1 MTERDAAGAG
11 EINALLGRGTEYEG
25 KLVFEGRVRIDGRFR
40 GLIVSD
46 DVLILGEG
54 AEVHADVRVG
64 TLIMRGG
71 ELHGD
76 VHAAKL
82 VELHAAS
89 RVRGTIHTPQIFVD
103 RGAIFEGR
111 CEMGESAP
119 EVRSL
124 PEEHPIPEWLEG
136 RASMPASE
144 PPAAATST
152 RRKRAETTSS
162 GSIAVPTDDE
172 DISGTGDDTST
183 LDGKPRRKARPRKSK
198 VPEE

>member
-40 GLIVSD
+40 GIIVSD

-71 ELHGD
+71 ELVGE
-76 VHAAKL
+76 VRATKL
-82 VELHAAS
+82 VELHATS
-89 RVRGTIHTPQIFVD
+89 RVNGTIHTPQIFVD
-103 RGAIFEGR
+103 RGAVFAGR
-111 CEMGESAP
+111 CEMGEGTP

-124 PEEHPIPEWLEG
+124 PDEHPIPEWLEG
-136 RASMPASE
+136 RASLPASE
-144 PPAAATST
+144 PPAPVST
-152 RRKRAETTSS
+152 RRKRPDSQGDEDDSLN
-162 GSIAVPTDDE
+162 GTDD
-172 DISGTGDDTST
+172 SST
-183 LDGKPRRKARPRKSK
+183 LDGKPRRKSRARKSK
-198 VPEE
+198 TPDETKAPEE

>member
-1 MTERDAAGAG
+1 MSERDAAGAG

-40 GLIVSD
+40 GRIVSD

-54 AEVHADVRVG
+54 AEVHADVQVG

-71 ELHGD
+71 ELTGD

-103 RGAIFEGR
+103 RGAVFEGR
-111 CEMGESAP
+111 CEMGDAGTSMP

-124 PEEHPIPEWLEG
+124 PDEHPIPEWLEG
-136 RASMPASE
+136 RASLPASE
-144 PPAAATST
+144 PPPSGANRRRRGEGVTSPGTIAAS
-152 RRKRAETTSS
+152 
-162 GSIAVPTDDE
+162 DE
-172 DISGTGDDTST
+172 DDTPPDDTT
-183 LDGKPRRKARPRKSK
+183 LDGKPRRRSRTRKTKIAES
-198 VPEE
+198 

>member
-11 EINALLGRGTEYEG
+11 EINALLGRGTEYVG

-40 GLIVSD
+40 GRIVSD

-54 AEVHADVRVG
+54 ADVHADVQVG

-71 ELHGD
+71 ELTGD
-76 VHAAKL
+76 VRATKL

-111 CEMGESAP
+111 CEMGDGVP
-119 EVRSL
+119 EVRAL
-124 PEEHPIPEWLEG
+124 PDEHPIPEWLEG
-136 RASMPASE
+136 RASE
-144 PPAAATST
+144 PSGEPSQDDG
-152 RRKRAETTSS
+152 TTLN
-162 GSIAVPTDDE
+162 GA
-172 DISGTGDDTST
+172 DDTST
-183 LDGKPRRKARPRKSK
+183 LDGKPKRKSRARKSK
-198 VPEE
+198 APADEA